1 MKKNMRY
8 NEDKQLLE
16 LVFEGEV
23 IDSIGVSKE
32 NYNEEYKD
40 IWEQELQE
48 ELKYLL
54 KEFDI

>member
-1 MKKNMRY
+1 MRY